1 MFPSYGLADA
11 NLGTFMRNLVI
22 SFLLAVLASQPVLA
36 GEAKGPQ
43 SKLAGS
49 YYLTGKTEVGSQL
62 LLHKSGRFKWALTYG
77 NMDQFAQGTW
87 RLKGGK
93 VVLASDPGTPGQF
106 RIFSKDEMNIR
117 KGPRY
122 GTWVAIVGVPGR
134 GPVPGIE
141 VRFESA
147 SGQSASAVSDENGD
161 AIVEMRSSEAW
172 TRAGLRR
179 AGSLDTWAW
188 FDVPEERSVAR
199 IAAFVVAN
207 PEHVL
212 PPPFKSLTLAVRGKA
227 LELMDPAAGFTG
239 TYKK

>member
-1 MFPSYGLADA
+1 
-11 NLGTFMRNLVI
+11 MRNFFTLI
-22 SFLLAVLASQPVLA
+22 LFLTILA
-36 GEAKGPQ
+36 GGPVRASEIKRPPQ
-43 SKLAGS
+43 STLVGS
-49 YYLTGKTEVGSQL
+49 YYLTGRTELGSEL
-62 LLHKSGRFKWALTYG
+62 LLHNSGRFKWALAYG
-77 NMDQFAQGTW
+77 NIDQFAQGTW
-87 RLKGGK
+87 QAKGGK
-93 VVLASDPGTPGQF
+93 VVLTSDPGQPGEF
-106 RIFSKDEMNIR
+106 RLFSKDEMNIR

-122 GTWVAIVGVPGR
+122 GTWVAIVGVPR
-134 GPVPGIE
+134 KGPVPGIE

-147 SGQSASAVSDENGD
+147 SGKSASAVSDSNGD

-179 AGSLDTWAW
+179 AGSRDSWVW
-188 FDVPEERSVAR
+188 FDVPEERSLAR

-212 PPPFKSLTLAVRGKA
+212 SPPFKSLTLAVRRNA